1 MELLLPPVLEETL
14 TMTTTS
20 VYLLTIPG
28 NPPIEIPREQLRS
41 LLADIE
47 AELHRSKVYRN
58 ALGTLQDL
66 LGTSAE
72 QAKVLFKAVSR
83 EAIALAFQQFATHHQ
98 QVTNISPETDVPSI
112 SSHLELEDTSNLSQ
126 SLTSITS
133 HTQESVANTSA
144 DNVPS
149 QVTTTADVAKKP
161 ESKFTKTLWKKWLNY
176 NQKPSSTQEPPQT
189 VIDEYAITLRQIGQK
204 FQEARESQGWSLIQ
218 LKEHTHIPLHHMDA
232 LEKGN
237 IDLLPE
243 DVFVR
248 GFIRVIGNTLGL
260 NGTALAASLPKHETA
275 KSQAALP
282 SWCQAQ
288 KATGGLALE
297 LRPMHLY
304 VGYTALVAGAVG
316 GLSFVSP
323 QANSEKTLR
332 VDVDSQ
338 PASSLPKS
346 TQKQEANAKPGLK
359 SGSTRVMVGPD
370 ISPPEAL

>member
-1 MELLLPPVLEETL
+1 
-14 TMTTTS
+14 MTTTS

-28 NPPIEIPREQLRS
+28 NPPIEIPRDQLRS

-58 ALGTLQDL
+58 ALGTLQEL
-66 LGTSAE
+66 LGSSSE

-98 QVTNISPETDVPSI
+98 QVTNIVPQTDVATI
-112 SSHLELEDTSNLSQ
+112 SSNIEAEDSSNLSQ
-126 SLTSITS
+126 AITSIKS
-133 HTQESVANTSA
+133 DISEAVANTNI
-144 DNVPS
+144 DNLPS
-149 QVTTTADVAKKP
+149 QLATTDDVVNKP
-161 ESKFTKTLWKKWLNY
+161 ESKLTKKVWKKWLNY
-176 NQKPSSTQEPPQT
+176 NQKPSTTQQQQQT
-189 VIDEYAITLRQIGQK
+189 LNEEYAITLRQIGQQ
-204 FQEARESQGWSLIQ
+204 FQEARESRGWSLMQ
-218 LKEHTHIPLHHMDA
+218 LKEHTHVPIHHMDA

-237 IDLLPE
+237 INLLPE

-275 KSQAALP
+275 ASQAALP

-288 KATGGLALE
+288 KATGGLGLE

-304 VGYTALVAGAVG
+304 VGYTALVAGALG
-316 GLSFVSP
+316 GLSFVSS
-323 QANSEKTLR
+323 QANSDKTLR

-346 TQKQEANAKPGLK
+346 SQKQEANAKPGLK

>member
-1 MELLLPPVLEETL
+1 
-14 TMTTTS
+14 MTTTS